1 MATSWVRQLGDEP
14 ELDRDREGELARRA
28 RAGDRDARAA
38 LIRSGLRHV
47 VQRARMLGYRGEAF
61 DDAVQS
67 GCVGLIRAVDRFD
80 PDRGTRLRTYAWW
93 WIGEAMRAAVPIRE
107 AELPDDLAAP
117 PQSGDG
123 WTDDRLGE
131 VPGVLRLRYRIGEE
145 PGPPRP
151 RREVARLLGLTE
163 SQVREQEGRA
173 MRQMRRRLAKV
184 VHRAPAEGADP
195 P

>member
-1 MATSWVRQLGDEP
+1 MATSWVRQVWDEP
-14 ELDRDREGELARRA
+14 ELDREQERDLARRS
-28 RAGDRDARAA
+28 RAGDLEARAA

-47 VQRARMLGYRGEAF
+47 VQRAGMLGYRGEAF

-67 GCVGLIRAVDRFD
+67 GCLGLIRAVDRFD
-80 PDRGTRLRTYAWW
+80 PDRGSRLRTYAWW

-107 AELPDDLAAP
+107 AELPDDLVAPAAR
-117 PQSGDG
+117 DG
-123 WTDDRLGE
+123 VPSDERLDE
-131 VPGVLRLRYRIGEE
+131 VPRVLQLRYRLGEE

-151 RREVARLLGLTE
+151 RHEVARLLGRTE
-163 SQVREQEGRA
+163 AQVRDEESRA
-173 MRQMRRRLAKV
+173 MRQMRQRLAKV

>member
-1 MATSWVRQLGDEP
+1 MATSWVRQVWDEP
-14 ELDRDREGELARRA
+14 ELDREREAELARRS
-28 RAGDRDARAA
+28 RAGDHEARTT

-67 GCVGLIRAVDRFD
+67 GCLGLIRAVDRFD
-80 PDRGTRLRTYAWW
+80 PDHGARLRTYAWW
-93 WIGEAMRAAVPIRE
+93 WIGDAMRAAVPVR
-107 AELPDDLAAP
+107 AAALTDDLVTATPEAGE
-117 PQSGDG
+117 SADERL
-123 WTDDRLGE
+123 DD
-131 VPGVLRLRYRIGEE
+131 VPDVLRLRDRLGEE

-151 RREVARLLGLTE
+151 RREVASLLGLTPA
-163 SQVREQEGRA
+163 QVREEEGRA
-173 MRQMRRRLAKV
+173 MRQMRARLAKV